1 MVTRSDAV
9 RPVQKTK
16 VEENE
21 AMNGAN
27 ANETQQKR
35 QTMTSLGLI
44 QQFSSTLF
52 RRRGFGLLMIGVLAC
67 LFFGPASSTNAQ
79 SDAQWQRQRQR
90 MVDVAVRAAG
100 VTDARVLKSMSD
112 TRRHEFVP
120 RKFRERSYLDAG
132 VPIGN
137 KQTISSPFIVAYM
150 TQSLAPKPTDKV
162 LEIGTGS
169 GYQAAILSPLVK
181 EVYSI
186 EIVESLG
193 KRAAKVLKKLN
204 YKNVFTKIGD
214 GYQGWAEHAPFDKII
229 VTCSPEDIPKP
240 LIEQLAEGGRIV
252 VPIGER
258 HQQTLYLVEKVD
270 GKMQPQALRPTL
282 FVPMTGKAEDERE
295 QLPDPTNPKI
305 LNGDF
310 EEGVDEKGFVK
321 GWYYQRNL
329 TWKSSDASE
338 SGPNKSVAENSK
350 DNDTDGNHFVEFNN
364 QVPGQ
369 HAHLMQRF
377 SIDGREVP
385 RLRFT
390 AKVACRNTSEGLYP
404 SDLPDVA
411 LWFYDEKLHEVG
423 RTVKLGPFRENES
436 WHERKREIRVP
447 IAARTAIV
455 RIGLFGGTGTA
466 QFDDVRVEKIGE

>member
-1 MVTRSDAV
+1 MGKCSIDVHRS
-9 RPVQKTK
+9 QNIK

-21 AMNGAN
+21 AMNGVDVN
-27 ANETQQKR
+27 GMQQSQLR
-35 QTMTSLGLI
+35 VWRLVSTERFSATSIDGGFLRLLLPGIIGFLIFGWASNTVAQTES
-44 QQFSSTLF
+44 
-52 RRRGFGLLMIGVLAC
+52 
-67 LFFGPASSTNAQ
+67 
-79 SDAQWQRQRQR
+79 QWAVARQR

-100 VTDARVLKSMSD
+100 VTDARVLRSMSE

-120 RKFRERSYLDAG
+120 RKFRDRSYLDAG

-150 TQSLAPKPTDKV
+150 TQSLDPQPTDKV

-186 EIVESLG
+186 EIVEPLG
-193 KRAAKVLKKLN
+193 KRAAKVLKKLD

-240 LIEQLAEGGRIV
+240 LVDQLAEGGRIV
-252 VPIGER
+252 VPVGER
-258 HQQTLYLVEKVD
+258 HQQTLYLVEKVN
-270 GKMQPQALRPTL
+270 GRMQPQPLRPTL

-295 QLPDPTNPKI
+295 LLPDPTNPKI

-310 EEGVDEKGFVK
+310 EAGVDKKGFVK

-329 TWKSSDASE
+329 TLKSSDASE
-338 SGPNKSVAENSK
+338 SETGEVADEGSK
-350 DNDTDGNHFVEFNN
+350 GSSENHFVEFNN

-377 SIDGREVP
+377 SIDGRQVP
-385 RLRFT
+385 RLRFS
-390 AKVACRNTSEGLYP
+390 ARVACQHTAAGLYLG
-404 SDLPDVA
+404 DRPDVA
-411 LWFYDEKLHEVG
+411 LWFYDDKLHEVG
-423 RTVKLGPFRENES
+423 KTINLGPLGENEA
-436 WHERKREIRVP
+436 WQQRARQIRVP

-455 RIGLFGGTGTA
+455 RIGLFGGTGRA
-466 QFDDVRVEKIGE
+466 QFDDIKVEKIDD

>member
-1 MVTRSDAV
+1 MKFNRNV
-9 RPVQKTK
+9 RA
-16 VEENE
+16 ER
-21 AMNGAN
+21 
-27 ANETQQKR
+27 R
-35 QTMTSLGLI
+35 QCHEKPSN
-44 QQFSSTLF
+44 
-52 RRRGFGLLMIGVLAC
+52 RGTGQLDSARVRQIHQILLSGIAFAILVNCSICDL
-67 LFFGPASSTNAQ
+67 PAQTE
-79 SDAQWQRQRQR
+79 AQWKLQRQR

-150 TQSLAPKPTDKV
+150 TQTLEPKPTDKV

-193 KRAAKVLKKLN
+193 RRAAKVLKKLE
-204 YKNVFTKIGD
+204 YDNVFTKIGD

-229 VTCSPEDIPKP
+229 VTCSPENIPKP
-240 LIEQLAEGGRIV
+240 LIDQLAEGGRIV
-252 VPIGER
+252 VPMGER
-258 HQQTLYLVEKVD
+258 HQQTLYLVEKIN
-270 GKMQPQALRPTL
+270 GEMQPQPLRPTL
-282 FVPMTGKAEDERE
+282 FVPMTGKAEQKRE
-295 QLPDPTNPKI
+295 LLPDPTNPAVI
-305 LNGDF
+305 NGNF
-310 EEGVDEKGFVK
+310 EDGLDDKGFVK

-329 TWKSSDASE
+329 KWKSGAE
-338 SGPNKSVAENSK
+338 SIKEGGVAENEVSQ
-350 DNDTDGNHFVEFNN
+350 DENHFVEFNN

-385 RLRFT
+385 RLRFSARIALQHT
-390 AKVACRNTSEGLYP
+390 GEGLYP
-404 SDLPDVA
+404 GDRPDVA
-411 LWFYDEKLHEVG
+411 LWFYDDKLHEVG
-423 RTVKLGPFRENES
+423 KTVKLGPFRPNES
-436 WHERKREIRVP
+436 WHKRLREIRVP

-466 QFDDVRVEKIGE
+466 QFDDVVVEKIND

>member
-1 MVTRSDAV
+1 M
-9 RPVQKTK
+9 
-16 VEENE
+16 
-21 AMNGAN
+21 
-27 ANETQQKR
+27 
-35 QTMTSLGLI
+35 
-44 QQFSSTLF
+44 LF
-52 RRRGFGLLMIGVLAC
+52 GVL
-67 LFFGPASSTNAQ
+67 LLIFFGHATDAAAQ
-79 SDAQWQRQRQR
+79 TDAQWRYKRQR

-100 VTDARVLKSMSD
+100 VTDSRVLKSMSD
-112 TRRHEFVP
+112 TPRHEFVP
-120 RKFRERSYLDAG
+120 RKFRGRSYLDAG

-150 TQSLAPKPTDKV
+150 TQTLEPKPTDKV

-193 KRAAKVLKKLN
+193 KRAAKVLKKLD
-204 YKNVFTKIGD
+204 YQNVFTKIGD

-229 VTCSPEDIPKP
+229 VTCSPEDIPQP
-240 LIEQLAEGGRIV
+240 LVDQLAEGGRIV

-258 HQQTLYLVEKVD
+258 HQQTLFMVEKINGVMEP
-270 GKMQPQALRPTL
+270 KALRPTL
-282 FVPMTGKAEDERE
+282 FVPMTGKAEDERDL
-295 QLPDPTNPKI
+295 LPDPTNPKI
-305 LNGDF
+305 LNADF

-329 TWKSSDASE
+329 TWKASDGSTE
-338 SGPNKSVAENSK
+338 SDVDAN
-350 DNDTDGNHFVEFNN
+350 GNHVVEFNN

-377 SIDGREVP
+377 SIDGRKVP
-385 RLRFT
+385 RLRFS
-390 AKVACRNTSEGLYP
+390 AEIACQNTDEGLYP
-404 SDLPDVA
+404 GDRPDVA

-423 RTVKLGPFRENES
+423 KTVKLGPFRETET
-436 WHERKREIRVP
+436 WHKRMREIRVP
-447 IAARTAIV
+447 IAARTAII

-466 QFDDVRVEKIGE
+466 RFDNVTVEKIDP